1 MNFLEVRKLNAVFGN
16 FKLKDID
23 FSLKENSTL
32 VILGR
37 NGTGKT
43 KLLECLCG
51 LQPIKS
57 GSIILNNKD
66 ITQKK
71 PQERKIGYIGS
82 NFGLFPHMSI
92 YENIV
97 YGLKF
102 NKSKINIDE
111 IIDIFNLRELLNR
124 KPDQI
129 SDGQKQRVA
138 LARTY
143 LANPDIIFFDEPT
156 SGISY
161 LEKPSLLKEVKAILS
176 KFNYTCLFVTHDISE
191 AMFMADYVGV
201 MQDGFLKSVQSLNE
215 FLVSPSD
222 TESAEFLGYNILKA
236 KRVSN
241 ESLSVQGHIIKANAE
256 KCGESFCLIRPD
268 TIVLTKQPTNM
279 DNCIKCMVVD
289 FSFNGHVY
297 SIYLDC
303 GFLLK
308 ANLTKYYFD
317 SLDIKIDQNVHA
329 SFSKTSVIV
338 LTINS

>member
-23 FSLKENSTL
+23 FSLKENTTL
-32 VILGR
+32 VILGK

-102 NKSKINIDE
+102 NKSKIDIDE
-111 IIDIFNLRELLNR
+111 IIDIFNLNELLKR
-124 KPDQI
+124 KPHQI

-138 LARTY
+138 LART
-143 LANPDIIFFDEPT
+143 LCANPDIIFFDEPT

-161 LEKPSLLKEVKAILS
+161 LEKPYLLKEVKTILR
-176 KFNYTCLFVTHDISE
+176 KFNYACLFVTHDISE
-191 AMFMADYVGV
+191 AMFMADYIGV
-201 MQDGFLKSVQSLNE
+201 MQDGFLKSVQSLDE
-215 FLVSPSD
+215 FLVTPND
-222 TESAEFLGYNILKA
+222 ADSAEFLGFNILKC
-236 KRVSN
+236 KRISSD
-241 ESLSVQGHIIKANAE
+241 SLDIQGCIIKANAA
-256 KCGESFCLIRPD
+256 KCDESFCLIRPD
-268 TIVLTKQPTNM
+268 TIVLTKKPTDM
-279 DNCIKCMVVD
+279 DNCIKCMVTD

-308 ANLTKYYFD
+308 VNLTKYYFD
-317 SLDIKIDQNVHA
+317 NLNIKIGQSLFA
-329 SFSKTSVIV
+329 SFAKTAVRV
-338 LTINS
+338 LQINS